1 MRNQSKG
8 LLGIICMATGGAVIL
23 SMILPNWIFSIITA
37 LVLIGCG
44 VLLFLY

>member
-8 LLGIICMATGGAVIL
+8 LLGIICLATGATVIL
-23 SMILPNWIFSIITA
+23 SMILPNWIWLAITA
-37 LVLIGCG
+37 LLLISCG

>member
-8 LLGIICMATGGAVIL
+8 LLGIICMATGAAVII
-23 SMILPNWIFSIITA
+23 SMILPNWIFSMLTA